1 MGKAQLKPA
10 VNEEKRRK
18 QNGITHLDYVKA
30 ANEFG
35 YEFRLNVLEDAL
47 EVNGQRMSN
56 VVDAEIICHLHAKGL
71 RNVDL
76 ARRAFLTDANSNH
89 HHPVKGYLQSLEWD
103 GIDHIA
109 GLARYFT
116 DNHDLITY
124 ADGTQRTV
132 IHAWLLRWLIGSV
145 AKVYNSQ
152 DAQNPMLVLDG
163 GQGRGKSYFVKW
175 LASPVA
181 GMHFEGSIRP
191 DDKDYLRYLSTR
203 WIWEVS
209 ELGATMRKADREAL
223 KAFITLQDVTYRPA
237 HGQYVLHKPALANF
251 IGTVNFEGALLNDP
265 TGHRRFMPVE
275 IVDLDWEY
283 AKNIDVNQVW
293 AQAYHLYR
301 SGVSWKLTDNE
312 KTVHLAIC
320 EHYEVEDVLEGH
332 LREWFKIEPQNENL
346 FTRTTAIIHHLK
358 TYAGVSGRDRA
369 LTMQVAATLNKLGL
383 RKGRKE
389 HNRGY
394 IGIEPVDTPNR

>member
-1 MGKAQLKPA
+1 
-10 VNEEKRRK
+10 
-18 QNGITHLDYVKA
+18 
-30 ANEFG
+30 
-35 YEFRLNVLEDAL
+35 
-47 EVNGQRMSN
+47 
-56 VVDAEIICHLHAKGL
+56 
-71 RNVDL
+71 
-76 ARRAFLTDANSNH
+76 
-89 HHPVKGYLQSLEWD
+89 
-103 GIDHIA
+103 
-109 GLARYFT
+109 
-116 DNHDLITY
+116 
-124 ADGTQRTV
+124 
-132 IHAWLLRWLIGSV
+132 
-145 AKVYNSQ
+145 
-152 DAQNPMLVLDG
+152 
-163 GQGRGKSYFVKW
+163 
-175 LASPVA
+175 
-181 GMHFEGSIRP
+181 
-191 DDKDYLRYLSTR
+191 
-203 WIWEVS
+203 
-209 ELGATMRKADREAL
+209 
-223 KAFITLQDVTYRPA
+223 
-237 HGQYVLHKPALANF
+237 
-251 IGTVNFEGALLNDP
+251 
-265 TGHRRFMPVE
+265 MPVE

-394 IGIEPVDTPNR
+394 IGIEAGGHTEPLSRRPADQPTYCIDLYGVVCVKHCYATPNMAFYNKYCNGLHHTTLPEAYTTKGWQVGRIAKITLENRLPTYRKRLAIGWQRLAAQCQPTVNQVGRLADIVYHWENQNKNVSTCQPANLVL